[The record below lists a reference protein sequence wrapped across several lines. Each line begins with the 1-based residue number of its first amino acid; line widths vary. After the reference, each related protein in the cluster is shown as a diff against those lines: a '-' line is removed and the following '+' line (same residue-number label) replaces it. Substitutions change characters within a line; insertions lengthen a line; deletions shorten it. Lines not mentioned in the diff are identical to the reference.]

1 MDHRIDGMRKQ
12 PTPVQ
17 LEAVTTMF
25 GALADVPRLK
35 LLMLLAEKDH
45 GVTELA
51 DRLDE
56 GMTTVSARLQVLHA
70 ARLVARRREG
80 RSIIYSIADDHVLTL
95 VRNALAH
102 AIEQH

>member
-1 MDHRIDGMRKQ
+1 MARHR
-12 PTPVQ
+12 TPVQ
-17 LEAVTTMF
+17 LEAVSTMF
-25 GALADVPRLK
+25 SALADVPRLK
-35 LLMLLAEKDH
+35 LLLLLAEKEQS
-45 GVTELA
+45 VTELA
-51 DRLDE
+51 ERLDE

-102 AIEQH
+102 ATEH

>member
-1 MDHRIDGMRKQ
+1 MEYWMNGMPKH

-45 GVTELA
+45 SVTELA
-51 DRLDE
+51 DQLDE
-56 GMTTVSARLQVLHA
+56 GMTTVSARLKVLHA

-102 AIEQH
+102 ATEQH

>member
-1 MDHRIDGMRKQ
+1 MPKR

-17 LEAVTTMF
+17 LDAVTTMF

-45 GVTELA
+45 SVTDLA
-51 DRLDE
+51 EQLDE

-102 AIEQH
+102 ATERH

>member
-1 MDHRIDGMRKQ
+1 MSKH
-12 PTPVQ
+12 PTRVQ

-35 LLMLLAEKDH
+35 LLMLLAEKEH

-51 DRLDE
+51 ERLNE

-70 ARLVARRREG
+70 AHLVDRRREG
-80 RSIIYSIADDHVLTL
+80 RSVLYRIADDHVLTL

-102 AIEQH
+102 VIEPH

>member
-1 MDHRIDGMRKQ
+1 MPKH
-12 PTPVQ
+12 PTHPQ

-35 LLMLLAEKDH
+35 LLMLLAEKEH

-51 DRLDE
+51 ERLNE

-70 ARLVARRREG
+70 AHLVDRRREG
-80 RSIIYSIADDHVLTL
+80 RSILYRIADDHVLTL

-102 AIEQH
+102 VIEPH